1 MTERLIPRAQR
12 AASSFPQLEEY
23 CRWALEER
31 GFTPATVQQ
40 SRWHLT
46 YFLTWCASRDRAVS
60 DIAIDDIDAYIVA
73 QSRRR
78 WCRRTINSVAK
89 ILRMFFHFAAQQ
101 GWTQRD
107 LSMAIEAPRIYAME
121 TLPAGVDWQDVG
133 RLFTT
138 LDANDPK
145 DIRDWPILML
155 MAVYGLRSSEVA
167 GLRLEHLDWD
177 RDLLRVRRN
186 KRRGTQDYPL
196 LASLSDALIDYLK
209 RVRHRPSIHREVFL
223 SLVAPYQPMTPQ
235 TLYDMVSG
243 RLRALGVRTAHHGP
257 HSLRHA
263 CATHLVA
270 EGLSLKEIGDHLGHR
285 STRSTRIY
293 AKVDLAGLREVAA
306 FDLGEL
312 P

>member
-12 AASSFPQLEEY
+12 GANTFLQFEAY
-23 CRWALEER
+23 CRWALDER

-46 YFLTWCASRDRAVS
+46 CFLTWCAARGHGVK
-60 DIAIDDIDAYIVA
+60 DITIDDVDAYIVA

-89 ILRMFFHFAAQQ
+89 ILRMFFRFLTEQ
-101 GWTQRD
+101 GWLRCD
-107 LSMAIEAPRIYAME
+107 LSIAIQAPRIYAME
-121 TLPAGVDWQDVG
+121 DLPTGVDWQDVG
-133 RLFTT
+133 RLFSS
-138 LDANDPK
+138 LKGNVSK
-145 DIRDWPILML
+145 DIRDRAILML

-167 GLRLEHLDWD
+167 GLQLEHRDWD
-177 RDLLRVRRN
+177 RELLRVRRV
-186 KRRGTQDYPL
+186 KRRGPQDYPMIASFNDAL
-196 LASLSDALIDYLK
+196 LAYLK
-209 RVRHRPSIHREVFL
+209 RVRQRPSVHREVFL
-223 SLVAPYQPMTPQ
+223 SLAPPYRPMSTQ
-235 TLYDMVSG
+235 ALYDMVSK
-243 RLRALGVRTAHHGP
+243 RLHSLGVRTAHYGP

-263 CATHLVA
+263 CATRLVA

-293 AKVDLAGLREVAA
+293 AKVDLTGLREVAA